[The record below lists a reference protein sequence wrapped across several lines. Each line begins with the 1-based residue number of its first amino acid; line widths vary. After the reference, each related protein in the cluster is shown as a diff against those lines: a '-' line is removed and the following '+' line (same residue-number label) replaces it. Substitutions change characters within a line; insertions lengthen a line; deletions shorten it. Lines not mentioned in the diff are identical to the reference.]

1 MAVHILILWAVI
13 AVTVGVI
20 ALIARGRTLHP
31 PHGSGAI
38 RFSAA
43 AFGVILGLTTF
54 FATGQVSSLTEAAQA
69 EASSV
74 GDLVVT
80 SGSFPLPIGSEV
92 RRQTFCYA
100 NDVIEDDWPA
110 MKDGREFGSR
120 RVEARESAI
129 YAAVQRAAHT
139 RPEPSTLN
147 TAVSSGLELGRQ
159 RERRLLL
166 NQPQIPTEL
175 WVLIYVGSFIIFIFV
190 FFDQIGYEDKRA
202 SRAERSWTSLG
213 VVLMLS
219 AVIGVLAHLDR
230 PTADPFGLQPKA
242 MRHELQVIAT
252 SIKGDTSNPKAFCR
266 AVPVP
271 RQGPATLR

>member
-13 AVTVGVI
+13 AATVAVIGVI
-20 ALIARGRTLHP
+20 ARRRTLHP

-54 FATGQVSSLTEAAQA
+54 FATGQVSSLTEAAQD

-74 GDLVVT
+74 GDLVIA
-80 SGSFPLPIGSEV
+80 SGPFPLPIGTEV
-92 RRQTFCYA
+92 RRQAFCYA
-100 NDVIEDDWPA
+100 NDVVEDDWPA
-110 MKDGREFGSR
+110 MKDGHEFGARS
-120 RVEARESAI
+120 VEARESAI
-129 YAAVQRAAHT
+129 YVAVLRAAHT
-139 RPEPSTLN
+139 HPEPSTLN

-175 WVLIYVGSFIIFIFV
+175 WVLIYVGSVIIFIFV
-190 FFDQIGYEDKRA
+190 FFDQIGYGDKRA
-202 SRAERSWTSLG
+202 SRGERVWTSLG

-242 MRHELQVIAT
+242 MRHELQVLAG
-252 SIKGDTSNPKAFCR
+252 SIKGDTSDPEAFCR
-266 AVPVP
+266 TVPVP
-271 RQGPATLR
+271 RQPPVTLR